1 MVFSYLSNGLEVC
14 CVSGFLGLPEGDV
27 KAILDLVKRLREEE
41 KRVIEEFKELRRYY
55 YLGYLPVTCRVKVNV

>member
-1 MVFSYLSNGLEVC
+1 M
-14 CVSGFLGLPEGDV
+14 SGFSGLPEDDV
-27 KAILDLVKRLREEE
+27 KAVLDLVKRLQEEE